1 MKYEVK
7 MSCGHV
13 ETVELFGKTADRER
27 KIAWL
32 EKNGICEECK
42 KAEREAADRAAAESA
57 KENGW
62 AELKGSEKQI
72 AWAESIRAEKMAE
85 MEKMPAANDQTNAIK
100 EKIMETMAGINESRW
115 WIDSRNDAAAALVKK
130 VWGIANK

>member
-62 AELKGSEKQI
+62 VELKGSEKQI

-85 MEKMPAANDQTNAIK
+85 MGKMPAANDQTNFWASLWPHSRFSFWGFRP
-100 EKIMETMAGINESRW
+100 ET
-115 WIDSRNDAAAALVKK
+115 ALHSGLSDQRKDH
-130 VWGIANK
+130 GNHGRHQ

>member
-13 ETVELFGKTADRER
+13 ETVELFGKAADRER

-85 MEKMPAANDQTNAIK
+85 MKKMPAANDQTKAIK
-100 EKIMETMAGINESRW
+100 EKIVETMAGINEARW